1 MMQHASLRNGN
12 GEQAAHLEASD
23 LGEKLEQAVHMALNE
38 VVAILGFSL
47 NPDDR
52 AFAAI
57 LKAKT
62 TILNSVL
69 NAQVRVDERRFV
81 KEDTEHDRA
90 SGETRGRQVAGH
102 QQRHEG
108 ATRRPSGNR
117 SGLFEEDHRRPA
129 VRQENRPG
137 KEEDYSPSHLR
148 QDQGPDHRQA
158 KVVSGESRE

>member
-1 MMQHASLRNGN
+1 LSWKEQTPARFDEILAARHAATMQHAATIMSDQITGP
-12 GEQAAHLEASD
+12 SD

-69 NAQVRVDERRFV
+69 NAQVRIDETRFRPV
-81 KEDTEHDRA
+81 KEDR
-90 SGETRGRQVAGH
+90 
-102 QQRHEG
+102 
-108 ATRRPSGNR
+108 
-117 SGLFEEDHRRPA
+117 FERILA
-129 VRQENRPG
+129 IAEN
-137 KEEDYSPSHLR
+137 SLSHLER
-148 QDQGPDHRQA
+148 AYGR
-158 KVVSGESRE
+158 